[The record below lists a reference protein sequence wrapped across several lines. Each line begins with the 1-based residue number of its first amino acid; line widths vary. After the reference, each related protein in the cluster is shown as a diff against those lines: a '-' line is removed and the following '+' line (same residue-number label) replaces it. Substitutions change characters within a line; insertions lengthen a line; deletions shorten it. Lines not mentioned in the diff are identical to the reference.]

1 MSMIPVDVVWKAG
14 RPSHPRFSLP
24 RNDTLLP
31 PSCYRSAAPGRRT
44 VRGLTPA
51 VSDFVKCHYHPSAA
65 EARPEAGAVCG
76 CQVPV

>member
-1 MSMIPVDVVWKAG
+1 MSMIPVNVVWKAG
-14 RPSHPRFSLP
+14 RPSHPASLC
-24 RNDTLLP
+24 RATTR
-31 PSCYRSAAPGRRT
+31 SCRRRVYRSAAPGRRT